1 MKRVH
6 YLLLGLAVSLCVA
19 AVAPGGGTV
28 IPGGA
33 ANAALLNGTNV
44 FTGTNRFSSVVTATN
59 TANTF
64 AGNGAGLTGITATDA
79 TKLPLAGGTMTGATI
94 QNNTAG
100 NMVNTIN
107 SSAAGEGG
115 WIFKANS
122 VNKFELANF
131 GSSHFGL
138 YNFTTAGHSF
148 QVISADNEFRINGPL
163 RVEGSTVTFSANPT
177 LGVGVITSTKASGNN
192 NLVLDGTGEVGVVF
206 KNTGAGKW
214 QLYDN
219 GTAFQLYNY
228 TTAAHDIS
236 VLRASGNVGI
246 GTTTPSGRL
255 NVKASTSDSSA
266 TDFKILNSSGANL
279 FSIRNDQLFSLGSGA
294 ANTQLTMDGSGAAS
308 GIYSPSYSSG
318 SGNVILYKDYN
329 GNIRMKL
336 DMSSGTA
343 GKLGIGTTSPASLL
357 QVVGTGLTI
366 GTAGTAV
373 TNYYSFTT
381 TLDFPSIATLS
392 SADLVIAATGAKT
405 NDTVTL
411 GLPMLP
417 AAGITWT
424 YFVSSNGY
432 VNLRAHNVT
441 ALSIDPASA
450 TYRVGV
456 TSH

>member
-1 MKRVH
+1 MKTI
-6 YLLLGLAVSLCVA
+6 LLLLLSCLPLCA
-19 AVAPGGGTV
+19 ATTYTVLSDNTNRTIAGGTT
-28 IPGGA
+28 
-33 ANAALLNGTNV
+33 NLSLLNATNQV

-59 TANTF
+59 TANAF
-64 AGNGAGLTGITATDA
+64 AGNSATLT
-79 TKLPLAGGTMTGATI
+79 
-94 QNNTAG
+94 N
-100 NMVNTIN
+100 
-107 SSAAGEGG
+107 
-115 WIFKANS
+115 
-122 VNKFELANF
+122 
-131 GSSHFGL
+131 L
-138 YNFTTAGHSF
+138 YT
-148 QVISADNEFRINGPL
+148 
-163 RVEGSTVTFSANPT
+163 
-177 LGVGVITSTKASGNN
+177 
-192 NLVLDGTGEVGVVF
+192 
-206 KNTGAGKW
+206 
-214 QLYDN
+214 Y
-219 GTAFQLYNY
+219 
-228 TTAAHDIS
+228 
-236 VLRASGNVGI
+236 GNVGI

-373 TNYYSFTT
+373 TNYASAT
-381 TLDFPSIATLS
+381 ATLNFAS
-392 SADLVIAATGAKT
+392 ILAAGYEDLTITVTGAVV

-411 GLPMLP
+411 GLPATVLAGAIFNSWVS
-417 AAGITWT
+417 AANT
-424 YFVSSNGY
+424 
-432 VNLRAHNVT
+432 VT
-441 ALSIDPASA
+441 VRCNNAGSIAVDPASA